1 MPSHRRVR
9 SRTSHG
15 FILRACG
22 LLAATTLIATE
33 ASAPAATPLHSAAA
47 KECLSTGTGAAWS
60 FKGQKGTVYTVIG
73 VNGASCS
80 LGAKWLK
87 RITAS
92 HGSKSPAGWAC
103 LTTAGVGE
111 CQIKGG
117 GIFEYTPK
125 LKK

>member
-1 MPSHRRVR
+1 MSSHRRVR

-15 FILRACG
+15 FLLRVGGVFAAVA
-22 LLAATTLIATE
+22 LATGA
-33 ASAPAATPLHSAAA
+33 ASATAAPSLHTASAS
-47 KECLSTGTGAAWS
+47 ECVATGTGVPWS
-60 FKGQKGTVYTVIG
+60 YKGQKGTLYTVIG

-80 LGAKWLK
+80 LGAKWLQ

-92 HGSKSPAGWAC
+92 HGSKHPAGWAC

-117 GIFEYTPK
+117 GSFEYTPK
-125 LKK
+125 LKQ